1 MGNASNQMTQNVNR
15 ATTATLYHLQLLIP
29 KLDGHKYSAGS
40 AENRGLGFVLIGETK
55 CCTLVGHN
63 MLFSPMAWV
72 KIELKFKP
80 VKSQQ

>member
-15 ATTATLYHLQLLIP
+15 ATTATLYHLQLLIH
-29 KLDGHKYSAGS
+29 KLDGHKYSPAQPKT
-40 AENRGLGFVLIGETK
+40 EVLGFVLIGETK
-55 CCTLVGHN
+55 CCALAGHN

-72 KIELKFKP
+72 KIESKLKP